1 MSTPRREPALI
12 PLIAL
17 AFRAWRAMEADMVRS
32 AHLSGHPEVKRTH
45 NAVFATLRRDG
56 MRAVDMA
63 AEMGITRQSMGEVV
77 REMVD
82 LGLLEMRP
90 DPDDRR
96 AKIVAYTE
104 EGLRLA
110 GQGYAHIKDLERRFA
125 EELGAE
131 DYAAARRVL
140 EQVPRLLA
148 EDE

>member
-63 AEMGITRQSMGEVV
+63 AEMGITRQSMGC
-77 REMVD
+77 
-82 LGLLEMRP
+82 LL
-90 DPDDRR
+90 
-96 AKIVAYTE
+96 YTS
-104 EGLRLA
+104 
-110 GQGYAHIKDLERRFA
+110 D
-125 EELGAE
+125 
-131 DYAAARRVL
+131 AA
-140 EQVPRLLA
+140 
-148 EDE
+148 DE